1 MTLDVFAS
9 RWFAIHHRGII
20 KAIGSL
26 VTVIGTFA
34 ICSTLSREREAQED
48 YRRRPGTITIE
59 TWAGR
64 IEIDGAQELIAP
76 IIEQGQ
82 MMNKIEATEN
92 NKQWP
97 EMSPN
102 PEDYLR

>member
-1 MTLDVFAS
+1 L
-9 RWFAIHHRGII
+9 
-20 KAIGSL
+20 
-26 VTVIGTFA
+26 
-34 ICSTLSREREAQED
+34 
-48 YRRRPGTITIE
+48 
-59 TWAGR
+59 AGR
-64 IEIDGAQELIAP
+64 IEIDGAHELIAP

-82 MMNKIEATEN
+82 MMNKIEAMEN